1 MNLRAGRLPFQ
12 VELTD
17 SASAVTAHAGLLL
30 VIEAFRALRLPQA
43 IRDHLHF
50 KQRARGYSEVTCVE
64 TLVALLA
71 AGGECVDDVRVLHA
85 DAGLQRLWGKR
96 VLPAAETLRAFLN
109 RFHDERA
116 VAARVAQTAFVPAD
130 SAGLRALAAVQEA
143 LLGELQQRAPQ
154 PRATLDVDANVI
166 GSAKRTALPVY
177 EGGTGYQPLGVWWA
191 EREVWVQSQFRD
203 GNVPAQS
210 GVLEIVQASVARL
223 RALGVTAFALRSDSA
238 GYQHAVLDWARAEG
252 IPFAI
257 SADLSPELKAKIVT
271 LPESAWQPFRQWKG
285 AELVH
290 RDREWAEVEFTPDH
304 ASTKKDLAPDRY
316 LVIRA
321 HLPQGELFADGATV
335 HYYTTVTNRWD
346 WDGERLLRW
355 SHERCGTVEPAHD
368 VLKNELGGGVL
379 PSYRFGANAAWW
391 QLVVLTHNLLSAL
404 KHLALPEDWA
414 PLRPRRLR
422 FLLFHVAGRLV
433 RHGRRLVL
441 RVARAHPGTDALV
454 RARARLF
461 AAAT

>member
-1 MNLRAGRLPFQ
+1 
-12 VELTD
+12 
-17 SASAVTAHAGLLL
+17 VTAHAGLPL
-30 VIEAFRALRLPQA
+30 VIEAFRALGLPQA
-43 IRDHLHF
+43 IREHLHF
-50 KQRARGYSEVTCVE
+50 KQRVRGYSEATCVE

-85 DAGLQRLWGKR
+85 DGGLQRLWGR
-96 VLPAAETLRAFLN
+96 RALPAAETLRAFLN
-109 RFHDERA
+109 RFHDAPA
-116 VAARVAQTAFVPAD
+116 VAERVAHTAFIPEE
-130 SAGLRALAAVQEA
+130 SAGLRALGAVQGQLLRA
-143 LLGELQQRAPQ
+143 LQARAPV
-154 PRATLDVDANVI
+154 RHATLDVDANVI
-166 GSAKRTALPVY
+166 PSQKHTALPVY
-177 EGGTGYQPLGVWWA
+177 DGGTGYQPLGVWWA
-191 EREVWVQSQFRD
+191 EQETWVTSQFRD

-223 RALGVTAFALRSDSA
+223 AALGVTEVALRSDSA
-238 GYQHAVLDWARAEG
+238 GYQHGVLDWARARQ

-257 SADLSPELKAKIVT
+257 SADLSEELRARIVA
-271 LPESAWQPFRQWKG
+271 LPAAAWRPFRQWKG
-285 AELVH
+285 NDLVH
-290 RDREWAEVEFTPDH
+290 RDREWAEVEFTPSE
-304 ASTKKDLAPDRY
+304 ASTKKDLVPDRY

-321 HLPQGELFADGATV
+321 HLPQGDLFADGTSV
-335 HYYTTVTNRWD
+335 HYYATVTNRWD

-391 QLVVLTHNLLSAL
+391 QLAVLTHNLLSAL
-404 KHLALPEDWA
+404 KRLALPDAWA

-441 RVARAHPGTDALV
+441 RIARAHPGADVMV
-454 RARARLF
+454 RAREQLF
-461 AAAT
+461 APAT

>member
-1 MNLRAGRLPFQ
+1 MNLRSGRLRFQ
-12 VELTD
+12 VQLSD
-17 SASAVTAHAGLLL
+17 AAAAVTAHAGLPL
-30 VIEAFRALRLPQA
+30 VIEAFRALGLPQA

-50 KQRARGYSEVTCVE
+50 KQRVRGYAEVTCVE

-71 AGGECVDDVRVLHA
+71 AGGECVDDVQVLQA
-85 DAGLQRLWGKR
+85 DAGLLRLWGKGT
-96 VLPAAETLRAFLN
+96 LPAAETLRAFLN

-116 VAARVAQTAFVPAD
+116 VAARVAHTAFVPAD
-130 SAGLRALAAVQEA
+130 SAGLTALSAVQGH
-143 LLGELQQRAPQ
+143 LLGALQERAPETH
-154 PRATLDVDANVI
+154 ATLDVDANVI
-166 GSAKRTALPVY
+166 PSEKRTALAVY

-191 EREVWVQSQFRD
+191 EREVWVTSQFRD
-203 GNVPAQS
+203 GNVPAQC
-210 GVLEIVQASVARL
+210 GVLEIVQASVATV
-223 RALGVTAFALRSDSA
+223 RALGVTEVALRSDSA
-238 GYQHAVLDWARAEG
+238 GYQHAVLDWLRAEG

-257 SADLSPELKAKIVT
+257 SADLSVELKGKIEA
-271 LPESAWQPFRQWKG
+271 LPETAWQPFRQWKG

-290 RDREWAEVEFTPDH
+290 RDREWAEVEFTPAHGLDTRT
-304 ASTKKDLAPDRY
+304 AVPDRY

-321 HLPQGELFADGATV
+321 RPRQGELFADGTDV
-335 HYYTTVTNRWD
+335 RYYATVTNRWT

-404 KHLALPEDWA
+404 KRLALPETWA
-414 PLRPRRLR
+414 AFRPRRLR

-441 RVARAHPGTDALV
+441 RLARSHPGTEALV
-454 RARARLF
+454 RARAQLF
-461 AAAT
+461 APAT

>member
-1 MNLRAGRLPFQ
+1 MNLRAGRLRFQ
-12 VELTD
+12 VQLSD
-17 SASAVTAHAGLLL
+17 SPAAVTAHAGLPL
-30 VIEAFRALRLPQA
+30 VIEAFRALELPQA

-50 KQRARGYSEVTCVE
+50 KQRVRGYSEVTCIE

-71 AGGECVDDVRVLHA
+71 AGGECVDDVRMLHA
-85 DAGLQRLWGKR
+85 DAGLKRLWGKGT
-96 VLPAAETLRAFLN
+96 LPAAETLRAFLN
-109 RFHDERA
+109 RFHDERS
-116 VAARVAQTAFVPAD
+116 VAARVAHAAFVPAD
-130 SAGLRALAAVQEA
+130 SAGLRGLAAVQQA
-143 LLGELQQRAPQ
+143 LLAELQQRASQ

-166 GSAKRTALPVY
+166 PSEKHTALPVY

-191 EREVWVQSQFRD
+191 EQEAWVTSQFRD

-210 GVLEIVQASVARL
+210 GVLEIVQQSVAAL
-223 RALGVTAFALRSDSA
+223 RALGVTEFALRSDSA
-238 GYQHAVLDWARAEG
+238 GYQHAVLDWLRAER

-257 SADLSPELKAKIVT
+257 SADLSPELKAKIVA
-271 LPESAWQPFRQWKG
+271 LPATAWQPLRQWKG
-285 AELVH
+285 AALVH

-304 ASTKKDLAPDRY
+304 ASTQKHLSPDRY

-335 HYYTTVTNRWD
+335 RYYATVTNRWD

-391 QLVVLTHNLLSAL
+391 QLVVLTHNLLRAL
-404 KHLALPEDWA
+404 KRLALPEDWA
-414 PLRPRRLR
+414 AFRPRRLR
-422 FLLFHVAGRLV
+422 FLLFHLAGRLV

-441 RVARAHPGTDALV
+441 RLARSHPGTDALV
-454 RARARLF
+454 RARERLF
-461 AAAT
+461 APAT